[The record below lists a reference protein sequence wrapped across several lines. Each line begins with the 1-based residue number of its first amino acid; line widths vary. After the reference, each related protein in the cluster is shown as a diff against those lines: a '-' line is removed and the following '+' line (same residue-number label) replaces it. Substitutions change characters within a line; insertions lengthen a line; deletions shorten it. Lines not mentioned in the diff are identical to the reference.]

1 MAARISAQST
11 YIYQHA
17 YPSQIYCKHVPA
29 GKSGFV
35 EAISDAIFSDAMG
48 SLRAGRPPVTG
59 ARLKFDILA
68 AKEIHRKRAV
78 KREGEMKEG
87 GWIEATAQVY
97 AALVGGFAGI
107 EDVRR

>member
-1 MAARISAQST
+1 M
-11 YIYQHA
+11 
-17 YPSQIYCKHVPA
+17 
-29 GKSGFV
+29 
-35 EAISDAIFSDAMG
+35 
-48 SLRAGRPPVTG
+48 TG

-107 EDVRR
+107 EDV